1 MLENIKCQVCIR
13 EKIME
18 RLNNI
23 LEEQLTES
31 LDQIIISNPRR
42 AALAQKIKIRPV
54 LLKEQLNFQVTEYKG
69 KQVFHENLEKGA
81 LIAYILDQMNSFF
94 GQMEL
99 NSASKTVHVLVS
111 KKGTVTI
118 KQKVQKNEV
127 KPKEL
132 SHNRKKRYIL
142 EEGTAIPFLVDL
154 GVQTKEGKIVNS
166 RYDKFRQINRFLEF
180 IQDIVEALPKGRELT
195 IVDFGCGKSYLI
207 FTIFKN
213 YLLEQGVDENHIIS
227 IELDQR
233 KDKKYRNPDTILDF
247 IESSIVDEEQYYVLL
262 DEVQLLEEFEE
273 VLNSLLH
280 IKNVDVY
287 VTGSNSKFLSKDV
300 ITEFRG
306 RGDEIHIYPLTFK
319 EFMQVYEGDIYHG
332 WAEYVI
338 YGGLPLTVTMKTEEQ
353 KVNYLT
359 KLFDETYLI
368 DIIERH
374 HIEKSQELEDL
385 VNILAS
391 VIGSL
396 TNVPKIEATFKSV
409 VQSNI
414 SGNTIRQYIEYLEDA
429 FVINKANR
437 YNVKG
442 RKYIGTPLKYYFE
455 DVGLRNARLGFRQIE
470 ETHIMENIVYN
481 ELRSRGYSVDVGV
494 VEKRGVNQEGKMER
508 IYLEIDFI
516 ANLGSKRYYI
526 QSAFSLPTEEK
537 RLQEKASL
545 INVNDSFKKIILV
558 KDVMNVTRDEDG
570 ITTMSIYDFLLKEN
584 SLEL

>member
-1 MLENIKCQVCIR
+1 MDIKR
-13 EKIME
+13 DKY
-18 RLNNI
+18 LN
-23 LEEQLTES
+23 
-31 LDQIIISNPRR
+31 
-42 AALAQKIKIRPV
+42 
-54 LLKEQLNFQVTEYKG
+54 
-69 KQVFHENLEKGA
+69 
-81 LIAYILDQMNSFF
+81 
-94 GQMEL
+94 
-99 NSASKTVHVLVS
+99 
-111 KKGTVTI
+111 
-118 KQKVQKNEV
+118 
-127 KPKEL
+127 
-132 SHNRKKRYIL
+132 
-142 EEGTAIPFLVDL
+142 DL
-154 GVQTKEGKIVNS
+154 
-166 RYDKFRQINRFLEF
+166 INRMHNGM
-180 IQDIVEALPKGRELT
+180 IKVITGIRR
-195 IVDFGCGKSYLI
+195 CGKSYLI
-207 FTIFKN
+207 FDIFKK
-213 YLLEQGVDENHIIS
+213 YLVEQGVNDQHIIS
-227 IELDQR
+227 IELDKR
-233 KDKKYRNPDTILDF
+233 KDKKYRDPDAILDY
-247 IESSIVDEEQYYVLL
+247 IESCVVDEDTYYILL
-262 DEVQLLEEFEE
+262 DEVQLLEDFEE

-280 IKNVDVY
+280 IKNTDVY

-319 EFMQVYEGDIYHG
+319 EFMQAYEGDIYHG
-332 WAEYVI
+332 WAEYVL

-353 KVNYLT
+353 KINYLT
-359 KLFDETYLI
+359 KLFEETYLI

-374 HIEKSQELEDL
+374 NIEKTQELEDL

-391 VIGSL
+391 TIGSL

-414 SGNTIRQYIEYLEDA
+414 SANTIRQYIEYLEDA
-429 FVINKANR
+429 FVINKSNR

-494 VEKRGVNQEGKMER
+494 VEKRGLNKEGKTER
-508 IYLEIDFI
+508 TYLEIDFI

-526 QSAFSLPTEEK
+526 QSAFSMPTEEK

-545 INVNDSFKKIILV
+545 VNVNDSFKKIIIV
-558 KDVMNVTRDEDG
+558 KDVVNVTRDEDG

>member
-1 MLENIKCQVCIR
+1 
-13 EKIME
+13 
-18 RLNNI
+18 
-23 LEEQLTES
+23 
-31 LDQIIISNPRR
+31 
-42 AALAQKIKIRPV
+42 
-54 LLKEQLNFQVTEYKG
+54 
-69 KQVFHENLEKGA
+69 
-81 LIAYILDQMNSFF
+81 MN
-94 GQMEL
+94 
-99 NSASKTVHVLVS
+99 
-111 KKGTVTI
+111 
-118 KQKVQKNEV
+118 
-127 KPKEL
+127 
-132 SHNRKKRYIL
+132 
-142 EEGTAIPFLVDL
+142 
-154 GVQTKEGKIVNS
+154 
-166 RYDKFRQINRFLEF
+166 INRDKYLNDL
-180 IQDIVEALPKGRELT
+180 INRMHNGMIKVVTGIRR
-195 IVDFGCGKSYLI
+195 CGKSYLI
-207 FTIFKN
+207 FTIFRN
-213 YLLEQGVDENHIIS
+213 YLLNQGIDESHIIC

-233 KDKKYRNPDTILDF
+233 KDRKYRNPDAILDF
-247 IESSIVDEEQYYVLL
+247 IESSIVDDEQYYVLL

-319 EFMQVYEGDIYHG
+319 EFMQVYEGDVYHG

-353 KVNYLT
+353 KINYLT
-359 KLFDETYLI
+359 RLFEETYLK

-374 HIEKSQELEDL
+374 HIDKTQELEDL

-391 VIGSL
+391 AIGSL
-396 TNVPKIEATFKSV
+396 TNVPKIEAAFRSV
-409 VQSNI
+409 MQSNI

-494 VEKRGVNQEGKMER
+494 VEKRGVNREGKTER
-508 IYLEIDFI
+508 TYLEIDFI

-526 QSAFSLPTEEK
+526 QSAFSMPTEEK
-537 RLQEKASL
+537 RMQEKASL

>member
-1 MLENIKCQVCIR
+1 
-13 EKIME
+13 
-18 RLNNI
+18 
-23 LEEQLTES
+23 
-31 LDQIIISNPRR
+31 
-42 AALAQKIKIRPV
+42 
-54 LLKEQLNFQVTEYKG
+54 
-69 KQVFHENLEKGA
+69 
-81 LIAYILDQMNSFF
+81 MN
-94 GQMEL
+94 
-99 NSASKTVHVLVS
+99 
-111 KKGTVTI
+111 
-118 KQKVQKNEV
+118 
-127 KPKEL
+127 
-132 SHNRKKRYIL
+132 
-142 EEGTAIPFLVDL
+142 
-154 GVQTKEGKIVNS
+154 
-166 RYDKFRQINRFLEF
+166 INRDKYLNDL
-180 IQDIVEALPKGRELT
+180 INRMHNGMIKVVTGIRR
-195 IVDFGCGKSYLI
+195 CGKSYLI

-213 YLLEQGVDENHIIS
+213 YLLEQCADDKHIVS

-233 KDKKYRNPDTILDF
+233 KDKKYRDPDTILDY
-247 IESSIVDEEQYYVLL
+247 IDSRIVDEEQYYILL

-319 EFMQVYEGDIYHG
+319 EFMQVYEGDVYHG
-332 WAEYVI
+332 WAAYVT

-353 KVNYLT
+353 KIHYLT
-359 KLFDETYLI
+359 KLFEETYLK

-385 VNILAS
+385 VNVLAS
-391 VIGSL
+391 AIGSL

-409 VQSNI
+409 IQSNI
-414 SGNTIRQYIEYLEDA
+414 SANTIRQYIEYLENA
-429 FVINKANR
+429 FVINRASR
-437 YNVKG
+437 YDVKG

-455 DVGLRNARLGFRQIE
+455 DVGLRNARLGFRQVE

-494 VEKRGVNQEGKMER
+494 VEKRKTNQEGRTER
-508 IYLEIDFI
+508 SYLEIDFI

-526 QSAFSLPTEEK
+526 QSAFSISTEEK
-537 RLQEKASL
+537 RIQEKASL
-545 INVNDSFKKIILV
+545 INVNDAFKKIILV

-570 ITTMSIYDFLLKEN
+570 ITTMSIFDFLLKEN

>member
-1 MLENIKCQVCIR
+1 MNIKR
-13 EKIME
+13 DKY
-18 RLNNI
+18 LN
-23 LEEQLTES
+23 
-31 LDQIIISNPRR
+31 
-42 AALAQKIKIRPV
+42 
-54 LLKEQLNFQVTEYKG
+54 
-69 KQVFHENLEKGA
+69 
-81 LIAYILDQMNSFF
+81 
-94 GQMEL
+94 
-99 NSASKTVHVLVS
+99 
-111 KKGTVTI
+111 
-118 KQKVQKNEV
+118 
-127 KPKEL
+127 
-132 SHNRKKRYIL
+132 
-142 EEGTAIPFLVDL
+142 DL
-154 GVQTKEGKIVNS
+154 
-166 RYDKFRQINRFLEF
+166 INRMHNGM
-180 IQDIVEALPKGRELT
+180 IKVVTGIRR
-195 IVDFGCGKSYLI
+195 CGKSYLI
-207 FTIFKN
+207 FTIFRN

-233 KDKKYRNPDTILDF
+233 KDKKYRNPDTILDY
-247 IESSIVDEEQYYVLL
+247 IESGIVDKEQYYVLL

-319 EFMQVYEGDIYHG
+319 EFMQVYEGDVYHG
-332 WAEYVI
+332 WAEYVF

-353 KVNYLT
+353 KINYLT
-359 KLFDETYLI
+359 KLFEETYLI

-374 HIEKSQELEDL
+374 RIDKTQELEDL

-391 VIGSL
+391 AIGSL
-396 TNVPKIEATFKSV
+396 TNVPKIEATFRSV

-494 VEKRGVNQEGKMER
+494 VEKRRVNSEGKTER
-508 IYLEIDFI
+508 TYLEIDFV

-526 QSAFSLPTEEK
+526 QSAFSMPTEEK